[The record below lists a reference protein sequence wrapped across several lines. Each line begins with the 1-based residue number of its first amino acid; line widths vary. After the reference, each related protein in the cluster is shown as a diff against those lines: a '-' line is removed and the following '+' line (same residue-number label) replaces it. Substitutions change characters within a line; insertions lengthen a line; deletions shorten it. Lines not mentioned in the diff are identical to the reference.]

1 MRLSPFRDSVERMT
15 PPLGQDARHG
25 VRTAITWIRSMPRRE
40 LVNGRTRVGAAI
52 YQAVALSVAR
62 YLEERLAASEVPT
75 ERKLTTSE

>member
-1 MRLSPFRDSVERMT
+1 
-15 PPLGQDARHG
+15 
-25 VRTAITWIRSMPRRE
+25 MPRRE